1 MTKEKVRL
9 VVIVAIVAIIFTT
22 IAAFASYEKYYRL
35 TSISGNSYS
44 IKIDEEKGI
53 KATPFSLSVVTGED
67 EVGINLLST
76 PLYDAIK
83 SQIKEGDYDEYTKY
97 LGGYTYECYFD
108 GSYFTYLRP
117 INPGDYISISS
128 TNEEKLDSVCDKI
141 KISLRRG

>member
-1 MTKEKVRL
+1 MTKEKVKL
-9 VVIVAIVAIIFTT
+9 VVTVIIVVIFSTA

-44 IKIDEEKGI
+44 VRIDDEESI
-53 KATPFSLSVVTGED
+53 KATPFSLSVIKGKD
-67 EVGINLLST
+67 EVGVNLLSAS
-76 PLYDAIK
+76 LYDAIK

-97 LGGYTYECYFD
+97 LGGYSYECYFD

-117 INPGDYISISS
+117 ISPADYISISS

-141 KISLRRG
+141 KISLRRR